1 MAFRI
6 YALIKSKNKI
16 IGYKLLD
23 ENNTQK
29 IDLKATDIKEFI
41 KSNSFSN
48 AEVDIKDYSITL
60 TESTMKR
67 MPYYD
72 IKDGELYN
80 NKISVL
86 CKYIGSKGVCFLVC
100 NGNGNVTHMGLDRLI
115 KASSVLGLSNAKVV
129 KYKKTLTYISGL
141 RHSIPTCGLDF
152 YECLIVSLV
161 SGYKVTLRGGE
172 FLLLDENDAIVEIAS
187 SLLPKWLAPNDKF
200 TYADL
205 LEGYQNTC
213 VTFNSA
219 YSESRHKK
227 LMEEIGTGFTW
238 CYKTFTNS
246 RFEKFY
252 LLEKKVTS
260 LTNYGGVGVFSKK
273 DKKWLIPP
281 YFEFFDG
288 NINQLSNDIIV
299 GSLYIEDPL
308 LKLEVTELFW
318 IINIDTGARSSIKYT
333 SVEIVDNAKLRVG
346 VFNKGNFIE
355 YIELDRLTLCETI
368 KS

>member
-1 MAFRI
+1 MVFRI
-6 YALIKSKNKI
+6 YALIKSKNKVV
-16 IGYKLLD
+16 GYKLLD

-29 IDLKATDIKEFI
+29 TDLKVTDIKKFLRN
-41 KSNSFSN
+41 NSFSN
-48 AEVDIKDYSITL
+48 AEVNNEDYNVTF
-60 TESTMKR
+60 TESTLKR

-72 IKDGELYN
+72 TSDNELYN
-80 NKISVL
+80 NTISVL
-86 CKYIGSKGVCFLVC
+86 CKYIGSRGVSFLVC
-100 NGNGNVTHMGLDRLI
+100 NGNGTVAIMGLDRLL
-115 KASSVLGLSNAKVV
+115 KASTSLGLSNAKVV
-129 KYKKTLTYISGL
+129 VCKNNLTYIAGL
-141 RHSIPTCGLDF
+141 KHSIPTCGLDF

-213 VTFNSA
+213 VSFNST

-281 YFEFFDG
+281 YFEFFDD
-288 NINQLSNDIIV
+288 NISQLSNDIIV

-308 LKLEVTELFW
+308 LKLEVVELFW
-318 IINIDTGARSSIKYT
+318 LVNIETGARSGIKYT
-333 SVEIVDNAKLRVG
+333 SVEVIDDTKLKVG
-346 VFNKGNFIE
+346 VFDVSNSIQ
-355 YIELDRLTLCETI
+355 YIELDRQTLCEI
-368 KS
+368 